1 MYLSVP
7 GLPLPEGRGI
17 ILRNKNV
24 EKYTLKAPFGTL
36 KQACE
41 TDVSLGGPDRTR
53 TCHLLSA
60 SEAL

>member
-36 KQACE
+36 K
-41 TDVSLGGPDRTR
+41 
-53 TCHLLSA
+53 
-60 SEAL
+60 